1 MSKKLIRSNSET
13 NFFVSKKKME
23 ILNNNLKTLKD
34 PINNKEYQVKR
45 KISKRITQNVN
56 VNTNTCLSK
65 SII

>member
-1 MSKKLIRSNSET
+1 
-13 NFFVSKKKME
+13 ME

>member
-45 KISKRITQNVN
+45 KISKRITQNV
-56 VNTNTCLSK
+56 
-65 SII
+65 